1 MWHCFFTITFWNSV
15 FPVILCYPDSLS
27 LFTASLGVW
36 WMVSQSATSGFSRLV
51 CYVSPSTCQ
60 GCQIL
65 HFSKTLLKKKKSSI
79 DSLII
84 EHFHVD
90 KLRPVNA
97 NTWQPFEMKCVCLC
111 LKIQCQ
117 LFAKLCQSF
126 WELLQSVQV
135 RLQSFG
141 DRLPPTNC
149 VIWFAFNCLYW
160 KLSAKVWGCC
170 TLNLWETR

>member
-1 MWHCFFTITFWNSV
+1 
-15 FPVILCYPDSLS
+15 
-27 LFTASLGVW
+27 
-36 WMVSQSATSGFSRLV
+36 MVSQSATSGFSRLV

-97 NTWQPFEMKCVCLC
+97 NTWQPFAFEMKCVCLC

-126 WELLQSVQV
+126 
-135 RLQSFG
+135 
-141 DRLPPTNC
+141 
-149 VIWFAFNCLYW
+149 
-160 KLSAKVWGCC
+160 
-170 TLNLWETR
+170 